1 MKSEAEIRR
10 SSPAPRL
17 WPRGVVIRSA
27 AEAASALRVAT
38 ELGLDGLL
46 PLLSLPGAG
55 LWLGPGLF
63 LTLVQRAAAA
73 QPLVSPWPVLDCADA
88 PGHALAALRGGV
100 AAVVL
105 DPDAPGYAAV
115 AAVAAGLGGTLL
127 PRAPP
132 AAGPFAADHRETPAQ
147 LAAWL
152 EGRGDSNRD
161 VR

>member
-1 MKSEAEIRR
+1 MESEAEIRR
-10 SSPAPRL
+10 SSPAPRPWL
-17 WPRGVVIRSA
+17 RGVVIRSA

-38 ELGLDGLL
+38 ELGLDGSL

-63 LTLVQRAAAA
+63 LTLVQRAAAP